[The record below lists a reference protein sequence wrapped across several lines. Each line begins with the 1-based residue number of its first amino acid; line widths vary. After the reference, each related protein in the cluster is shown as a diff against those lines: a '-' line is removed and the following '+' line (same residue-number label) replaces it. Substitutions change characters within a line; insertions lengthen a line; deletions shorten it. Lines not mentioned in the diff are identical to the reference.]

1 MRRREF
7 ITLIGGVGTSWP
19 LVAQA
24 QQHDEVRRIGVI
36 VNEAADD
43 PEAQATVAAYLSRQ
57 CDFVAAPK
65 QSKSHRHSDGS
76 FYRYD
81 SRAMHDRERPDQVT
95 RVPCRCCSA
104 SFVARGEAGN
114 CSTVACWPSHSR
126 ASRMI
131 FPLGN
136 SSASWCTNACSKL
149 ICRNRA
155 NLSATFWFGKRE
167 WQYSTSCSNA
177 ISVPGRT
184 HTATVGSS
192 TGCETTSDRV
202 FKLRR
207 HQLIADLCRSGGDEI
222 QTVVAH

>member
-1 MRRREF
+1 MRRRAF

-114 CSTVACWPSHSR
+114 CSTVAC
-126 ASRMI
+126 
-131 FPLGN
+131 
-136 SSASWCTNACSKL
+136 
-149 ICRNRA
+149 
-155 NLSATFWFGKRE
+155 
-167 WQYSTSCSNA
+167 
-177 ISVPGRT
+177 
-184 HTATVGSS
+184 
-192 TGCETTSDRV
+192 
-202 FKLRR
+202 
-207 HQLIADLCRSGGDEI
+207 
-222 QTVVAH
+222 